1 MIVRCRRK
9 SWTLAWRLSVADADR
24 WRVDDSPPAC
34 TNVAFGTTMRSHRMV
49 PLLAVAS
56 LVTAASAQSPPRPP
70 IPSNPMLARIS
81 ARVDS
86 IRKRQ
91 PFDFAAFQATT
102 DSLRPILFGL
112 IERDSLRTGGDFLV
126 TSSLIFDP
134 TGFFEN
140 RRVEHEMA
148 LAALVLGEPG
158 AISRVGFTWDGVN
171 LSMGFGQRIG
181 SYMRDG
187 VPTDM
192 DPAPA
197 PGFVRAVFKDFDAAR
212 RRAVAATDHAELKSM
227 RDADQADRE
236 PPMDEA
242 KMQRLARDDPK
253 RRARVLELI
262 AAGVPATGRDFQN
275 AATVLQHGGRPK
287 DFRLGHE
294 LSVAAFAL
302 GDTTATWLISRS
314 YDRLLLH
321 LGHRQRLATQ
331 FRGIKLLPID
341 TVGTN
346 DRVRALLGGR
356 RLVDVRAGD
365 HP

>member
-1 MIVRCRRK
+1 MRTCQLI
-9 SWTLAWRLSVADADR
+9 
-24 WRVDDSPPAC
+24 PA
-34 TNVAFGTTMRSHRMV
+34 
-49 PLLAVAS
+49 LAVVS
-56 LVTAASAQSPPRPP
+56 VVTAASAQRPARAP
-70 IPSNPMLARIS
+70 VPSNPTLVRIS

-86 IRKRQ
+86 ISKRQ
-91 PFDFAAFQATT
+91 PLNFAAYVATI
-102 DSLRPILFGL
+102 DSLRPILLEL
-112 IERDSLRTGGDFLV
+112 IERDSLRTGGDFLSA
-126 TSSLIFDP
+126 SSLLFDP

-148 LAALVLGEPG
+148 LAALMLGEPG
-158 AISRVGFTWDGVN
+158 ALSRVGFTWDGLN

-181 SYMRDG
+181 SYMKDG

-192 DPAPA
+192 DPEPA

-212 RRAVAATDHAELKSM
+212 RRAVAATNNAELQSM

-236 PPMDEA
+236 PPLDEA

-253 RRARVLELI
+253 RRTRVLELI
-262 AAGVPATGRDFQN
+262 SAGVPATGRDFQN
-275 AATVLQHGGRPK
+275 AATVLQHGGRPN

-302 GDTTATWLISRS
+302 GDTSAKWLISRS
-314 YDRLLLH
+314 YDRMLLH

-341 TVGTN
+341 TVGMN

-356 RLVDVRAGD
+356 RLVDVRAGG